1 MHELRLTP
9 NDTVCAAGRRTTDL
23 GYLSRAWEQPV
34 AGVSNLDKEVFV
46 ELQCGPWAL
55 GLPDGWA
62 QREQDDDPSVYF
74 SSPEE
79 DVGIY
84 ISLYSGAEGVSA
96 ESVAAEILETHK
108 QSFLSFEGYSWE
120 CGEAE
125 FQHGATRALLLDMYA
140 AEKSYAVHTLVGFAG
155 SALIKLTVHHYLVGD
170 EAEAT
175 ALSRGIF
182 ATLRPA
188 D

>member
-1 MHELRLTP
+1 MQAFLNREI
-9 NDTVCAAGRRTTDL
+9 
-23 GYLSRAWEQPV
+23 
-34 AGVSNLDKEVFV
+34 GVD
-46 ELQCGPWAL
+46 LQCGPWAL
-55 GLPDGWA
+55 ELPDDWA

-84 ISLYSGAEGVSA
+84 IALYNAANGV
-96 ESVAAEILETHK
+96 EEKSVAAEIRETHK
-108 QSFLSFEGYSWE
+108 QSFLSFEGYSWKLV
-120 CGEAE
+120 EAD
-125 FQHGATRALLLDMYA
+125 FRDGSSQALLLDMYA
-140 AEKSYAVHTLVGFAG
+140 EEKSYSVHSLVGFAG
-155 SALIKLTVHHYLVGD
+155 AGLIKLTVHHYLVGD

-188 D
+188 N